1 MTAIACTDLTRRFGA
16 LCAVDAVSLQVGRG
30 EFIALLGPSG
40 CGKTTLLRLLAGFEA
55 PDHGQIVIDGTVVA
69 RPGASVPPERRRI
82 GMVFQEHALFPHLDV
97 ADNVAYGVPR
107 GVGRA
112 AWVRELLALVGLPE
126 CARRM
131 PHQLSGGQQQRVALA
146 RALAVRPAAILLD
159 EPFSNLD
166 AGLRAEM
173 RTEVCDILRRAAATA
188 CFVTHDQEEALS
200 IADTV
205 AVMRHG
211 RIEQVGTP
219 HEVYTRPASRE
230 IARFIGEAN
239 LLRGRADGPVAHCA
253 LGALPLLVPMH
264 GAVDLMIRPEMI
276 DVHHDDAGVMIEQI
290 SFFGH
295 DQLIRLRLADATT
308 VRARTLP
315 RPDLRPGMR
324 VALRVSDPVMAY
336 AAD

>member
-16 LCAVDAVSLQVGRG
+16 LCAVDSVSLQVGRG

-173 RTEVCDILRRAAATA
+173 RAEVCDILRRAAATA